1 MNEDFDVVDNTPSR
15 TKEFTYNDVI
25 YVLTANDPYGMWTIS
40 SKRGS
45 SVSASLQ
52 GQFTSF
58 SEAEKAIVKYHSEA
72 GVRIEQYQN
81 STKKESKALVAAK
94 RHQEYLA
101 LKEEMDNVS
110 KAHKE

>member
-1 MNEDFDVVDNTPSR
+1 MHDEDIVDNTPSR
-15 TKEFTYNDVI
+15 TKEFTHNDVI

-45 SVSASLQ
+45 SVSPTLQ

-58 SEAEKAIVKYHSEA
+58 SEAEKAIVRYHSAA
-72 GVRIEQYQN
+72 GAKKEQYLN
-81 STKKESKALVAAK
+81 ATKKEAKALTAAK

-101 LKEEMDNVS
+101 LKEEMDATS
-110 KAHKE
+110 KKD